1 MSVRIAIVSTYPPRP
16 CGIGTFSRDLRAA
29 LIGADSSLKVDVVSI
44 VRDQFMST
52 EPEVLSVI
60 RQDVRAD
67 YVAMPALLD
76 GRGTDVV
83 LIEHEYGIF
92 GGESGSY
99 VLSLV
104 QELRQPFV
112 VTLHTVLS
120 TPTARQA
127 DVLTALCRRAALVT
141 VFTETARRMVVD
153 AGVVTPDR
161 VCVVPHGAPT
171 ALLPPIT
178 LIGETVSDVRVGFGL
193 DTLIDMFATAWLPA
207 ASDAVAVNV

>member
-1 MSVRIAIVSTYPPRP
+1 M
-16 CGIGTFSRDLRAA
+16 
-29 LIGADSSLKVDVVSI
+29 
-44 VRDQFMST
+44 
-52 EPEVLSVI
+52 LSVI

-67 YVAMPALLD
+67 YVAVPALLD

-92 GGESGSY
+92 GGEAGSY

-120 TPTARQA
+120 APTARQA
-127 DVLTALCRRAALVT
+127 EVLGELCQRAALVT

-153 AGVVTPDR
+153 AGVVTAGPGVRGPARRSDDPAAEHRGRDCCRRCRPGCRRLAPDD
-161 VCVVPHGAPT
+161 GAPR
-171 ALLPPIT
+171 
-178 LIGETVSDVRVGFGL
+178 GSHR
-193 DTLIDMFATAWLPA
+193 
-207 ASDAVAVNV
+207 AVHLRADLRRQGHRNGHRGARR